1 MEGTATIEE
10 QDKVVDSRFVMM
22 ATTDCEPTDRT
33 LGNWYTA
40 VPPLSQCGVGLSPS
54 DYFGRTMVENLP
66 EEVKVGMINVSVSG
80 CDIRLFDQDIYQDY
94 TSMYTDWYTRKIEAY
109 GGNPY
114 QRLISLAKEAQKV
127 GVIKGI
133 ILHQGETN
141 AGDEAWPLYVKK
153 VYDDM
158 LADLS
163 LKADD
168 VPLIAGEV
176 VHEELN
182 GKHAHMNPIINKLP
196 ETIPTAHIVSS
207 RGCTV
212 KEDKTHFDTAGIREL
227 GKRYA
232 EKMLEVNY

>member
-1 MEGTATIEE
+1 
-10 QDKVVDSRFVMM
+10 
-22 ATTDCEPTDRT
+22 
-33 LGNWYTA
+33 
-40 VPPLSQCGVGLSPS
+40 
-54 DYFGRTMVENLP
+54 
-66 EEVKVGMINVSVSG
+66 
-80 CDIRLFDQDIYQDY
+80 
-94 TSMYTDWYTRKIEAY
+94 
-109 GGNPY
+109 
-114 QRLISLAKEAQKV
+114 
-127 GVIKGI
+127 
-133 ILHQGETN
+133 
-141 AGDEAWPLYVKK
+141 
-153 VYDDM
+153 M